1 MAPKHKDVTVGHVPK
16 FPLKITDFYLRCGG
30 DLLVKMIGKKQFS
43 KDLPLQGME
52 LPTLY
57 VFKSANLVMHL
68 KLPDLVSDAMKTYNN
83 AKSKTL
89 ETKDNPK
96 KKKNK

>member
-1 MAPKHKDVTVGHVPK
+1 MWWRSSGENDWKETV
-16 FPLKITDFYLRCGG
+16 
-30 DLLVKMIGKKQFS
+30 
-43 KDLPLQGME
+43 LQRPSFIGME

-68 KLPDLVSDAMKTYNN
+68 KLPGLVSDAMKTYNN

-96 KKKNK
+96 KKNK